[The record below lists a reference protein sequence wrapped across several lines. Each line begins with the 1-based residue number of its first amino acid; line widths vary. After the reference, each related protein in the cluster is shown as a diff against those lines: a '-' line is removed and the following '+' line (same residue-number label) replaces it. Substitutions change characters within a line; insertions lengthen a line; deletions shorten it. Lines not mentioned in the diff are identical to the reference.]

1 MLVIQ
6 PQHLLQIQLYL
17 QQQLTTIRQKIQED
31 VKVTVGLS
39 Q

>member
-17 QQQLTTIRQKIQED
+17 QQQLTTIRQKRQDD
-31 VKVTVGLS
+31 VRVTVGLS